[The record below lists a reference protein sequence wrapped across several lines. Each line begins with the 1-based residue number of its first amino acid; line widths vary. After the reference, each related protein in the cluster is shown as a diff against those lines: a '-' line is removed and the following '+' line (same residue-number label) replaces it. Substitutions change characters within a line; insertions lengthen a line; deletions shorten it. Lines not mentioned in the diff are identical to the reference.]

1 MPVYK
6 DKVPAKSGKCWYFR
20 TRYKWLDGSR
30 AQYHSKR
37 YMTKREAQE
46 AETEFLIKSQNEA
59 SVSAITFNQLIDL
72 FIENSST
79 RVKDTTM

>member
-20 TRYKWLDGSR
+20 TRYKKLDGTR

-46 AETEFLIKSQNEA
+46 AEAEFCPP
-59 SVSAITFNQLIDL
+59 
-72 FIENSST
+72 IEEL
-79 RVKDTTM
+79 VEFV